1 MEMEPGQ
8 ALEQQE
14 PVYLAFPVCLAQVY
28 QTVVP
33 FAGLFLDHM
42 TYPHIP
48 PEQEMALQQLGDK
61 HQELALPARGMAEPA
76 CSQHTSDPVDTREGR
91 REIAF
96 VPCKDTVVR
105 MPPAVGTDRKLVLA
119 VQ

>member
-33 FAGLFLDHM
+33 FSGLFLDHM